1 VLVTLSVNASR
12 EADLAGAGV
21 NAPAANDAADG
32 AADAAPPADDA
43 AAGDQADGAAG
54 EDGYGAEDA
63 NAGDQADQPA
73 PAAPANN
80 LNITF
85 AGRVKGG
92 KATVAIT
99 AKGDQAIAYVCDGK
113 NIESWLQGSAADG
126 KLDLSSKDST
136 DALTGTFTKGRAKG
150 TITVGDQQF
159 TFDVAKATKPSGF
172 YRTAADV
179 RGARVVGG
187 WIVLADGTQVGLAS
201 FAGTSVPAPR
211 LDVQSGRAT
220 VFGADLTAS
229 PANPGDAW

>member
-21 NAPAANDAADG
+21 NAPAANEAADG
-32 AADAAPPADDA
+32 AADAAPPGDN
-43 AAGDQADGAAG
+43 AAGDQADAAG
-54 EDGYGAEDA
+54 DEYGNGGEDA
-63 NAGDQADQPA
+63 NAGDQAAEPA

-80 LNITF
+80 LNVTF

-150 TITVGDQQF
+150 TITIGDQQF

-172 YRTAADV
+172 YRTAANV
-179 RGARVVGG
+179 RGAKVVGG

-201 FAGTSVPAPR
+201 FAGSIVPAPR
-211 LDVQSGRAT
+211 LDVESGRAT
-220 VFGADLTAS
+220 VFGAEVTAN